1 MAEQTPATV
10 VTGNALRS
18 GKVVW
23 LTTSDDWSHEMR
35 AARVF
40 LSTTEAEPALA
51 RAQARAG
58 EVVGCYLA
66 DVRPTPQGPEPLHFR
81 EVFRRD
87 GPSHAARIPA

>member
-1 MAEQTPATV
+1 MAQHAPATV
-10 VTGNALRS
+10 VTANALRS

-23 LTTSDDWSHEMR
+23 LTASDDWSHEMR
-35 AARVF
+35 AACVY
-40 LSTTEAEPALA
+40 LDAAQAEAALA
-51 RAQARAG
+51 RAQARMG

-66 DVRPTPQGPEPLHFR
+66 EVRPTPQGPEPLHFR